1 VASAATT
8 LYGVAVKRRWLLVA
22 GAVVILVAAMVGLN
36 LYAQRDGGGGEP
48 PAPLVARPITFADIV
63 PAPAEA
69 VSAEGVTFT
78 LEPGV
83 AIVTSPGSDDAARVG
98 AYLAELV
105 GGAAPR
111 EGDDPAPG
119 GIALVVDSSIS
130 GSEAYQ
136 LEVAADGITIRSGG
150 GAGLFWGVQTLRQL
164 LPAAITGQVSVP
176 GGRIVD
182 EPRLAYRGVMLD
194 VARHFFPVAEVQ
206 RLIDLAAMYKVNHLH
221 LHLSDDQGW
230 RIAVTTWPRL
240 TSYGGATQV
249 GGGDGGFY
257 TQDDYRAIVEYA
269 ASRFMTVVPEI
280 DLPGHTNAA
289 LASYAE
295 LNCDGEAPPPYT
307 GIQVGFSA
315 LCPGQEV
322 TYRFLDDVFG
332 ELAAITPGPYLHIGG
347 DEAQDL
353 SAAEYA
359 EVVNRAQEIV
369 AQHGKVAIGWHD
381 IAAAGPASSTVL
393 QYWATDS
400 SAPAVVAAAREGNRV
415 IMSPADRAYLD
426 QKYDASDTL
435 GLSWA
440 GPTTV
445 AASYDWDP
453 ATYLSDLPASALFG
467 VEAPLWTETV
477 TTMDDIEYLV
487 FPRLAGIAEIGW
499 SPQEAHD
506 WPAFR
511 ERLGAQAPRWTALGV
526 DFAPVTEV
534 PWVVQ

>member
-1 VASAATT
+1 
-8 LYGVAVKRRWLLVA
+8 VA
-22 GAVVILVAAMVGLN
+22 GAVVLLVAVMVGLN
-36 LYAQRDGGGGEP
+36 LYARQGNDSGAEP

-69 VSAEGVTFT
+69 LGTEGVSFT
-78 LEPGV
+78 LDAGV
-83 AIVTSPGSDDAARVG
+83 AIVTSPGSQEAARVG

-105 GGAAPR
+105 GGATPR
-111 EGDDPAPG
+111 EGDTPVPG
-119 GIALVVDSSIS
+119 GIALLIDSSIT
-130 GSEAYQ
+130 GSEAYE
-136 LEVAADGITIRSGG
+136 LDVAADGITIRAGG

-164 LPAAITGQVSVP
+164 LPGAITAPVSVP

-182 EPRLAYRGVMLD
+182 EPRLEYRGVMLD
-194 VARHFFPVAEVQ
+194 VARHFFGVAEVQ
-206 RLIDLAAMYKVNHLH
+206 RLIDLASMYKVNYLH

-240 TSYGGATQV
+240 TSYGGATEV

-295 LNCDGEAPPPYT
+295 LNCDGIAPELYT

-315 LCPGQEV
+315 LCPDLDL

-347 DEAQDL
+347 DEVQSL

-369 AQHGKVAIGWHD
+369 AQHDKVAIGWHD
-381 IAAAGPASSTVL
+381 IAQAGPASSTVL
-393 QYWATDS
+393 QFWANES
-400 SAPAVVAAAREGNRV
+400 SAPEVVAAAQDGNKV

-426 QKYDASDTL
+426 QKYAPDDPI
-435 GLSWA
+435 GLTWA

-445 AASYDWDP
+445 AESYDWDP
-453 ATYLSDLPASALFG
+453 ETYLSGLPASALFG

-499 SPQEAHD
+499 SPREAHD
-506 WPAFR
+506 WSAFR
-511 ERLGAQAPRWTALGV
+511 ERLGAQAPRWSALGV